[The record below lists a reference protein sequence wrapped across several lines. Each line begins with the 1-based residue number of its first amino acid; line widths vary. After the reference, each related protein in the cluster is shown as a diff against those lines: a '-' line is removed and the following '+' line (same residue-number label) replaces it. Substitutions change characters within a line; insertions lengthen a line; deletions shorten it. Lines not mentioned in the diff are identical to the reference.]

1 MRNDERSGCS
11 ASVDAE
17 VRLSRSFGRIVT
29 KLLRSPVAGR
39 VCFCATLLLACV
51 EGVCGEQSGVELF
64 IEACRHQGLNP
75 AQIRSGYL
83 EYERE
88 IRTQPLSEREIQ
100 KRIDDHIELVRT
112 QMAKALTDEGRR
124 SVEKQI
130 RDTPAI
136 IRSHSGGIERS
147 RLKLLFRGNDAS
159 DAYRRQEV
167 AQFDPVTQRWDA
179 TPDVVLGHGVED
191 GADNVVWDP
200 DINLAYILSTPLASE
215 EILEAGRMQGLP
227 CRTATAAFLH
237 GTNPREF
244 QFSRES
250 VDLFKAKIA
259 EIERGQNVGVY
270 RLAGEQKYDGDAFA
284 TVVESSKNLAGNVQ
298 VLQRYWIDPAR
309 GYVCPL
315 IEFYDDAGLLTERW
329 KSSDYVLHEPSGL
342 WFPALHIHAR
352 FDPKTRLLTEERTYR
367 LDTDTLR
374 INQPI
379 SDAEFMVQ
387 IPSKAS
393 VLDVRTS
400 TQVRYK
406 VTEPITLSLAKGGL
420 DLASMPGVFLVS
432 RVTAEKDVGRSRV
445 VEWIGSLTWKHW
457 LAAFNGLILLA
468 LLGVLTR
475 KIVLARQSE
484 RASRGPRG
492 RR

>member
-1 MRNDERSGCS
+1 MFVLKSLM
-11 ASVDAE
+11 A
-17 VRLSRSFGRIVT
+17 VRVWF
-29 KLLRSPVAGR
+29 
-39 VCFCATLLLACV
+39 FATLVLACA
-51 EGVCGEQSGVELF
+51 EGVCDEQPGVELF

-75 AQIRSGYL
+75 VQIRSGYV

-88 IRTQPLSEREIQ
+88 LKTQPLSEREIQ
-100 KRIDDHIELVRT
+100 KRIDDHIELVRKH
-112 QMAKALTDEGRR
+112 MAKALTDVGRR
-124 SVEKQI
+124 SVEQQI
-130 RDTPAI
+130 RDAPAF
-136 IRSHSGGIERS
+136 IRSHSLGIERS
-147 RLKLLFRGNDAS
+147 RVKLLFRGNDAS

-167 AQFDPVTQRWDA
+167 TQFDPVTQRWDA
-179 TPDVVLGHGVED
+179 KPDGVLGHGVED

-200 DINLAYILSTPLASE
+200 DSKLAYILSTPLASE
-215 EILEAGRMQGLP
+215 EIQEAGRMQGLP
-227 CRTATAAFLH
+227 CRTATAALLH

-259 EIERGQNVGVY
+259 EIERGQKVGVY

-284 TVVESSKNLAGNVQ
+284 TVIESSKNLAGNVQ

-315 IEFYDDAGLLTERW
+315 IELYDDAGLLTERW
-329 KSSDYVLHEPSGL
+329 KSSDYFLHKPSGL
-342 WFPALHIHAR
+342 WFPDVHVHTR
-352 FDPKTRLLTEERTYR
+352 FDPKTGLFTEERTYR
-367 LDTDTLR
+367 LNPDTLR

-387 IPSKAS
+387 LPSKAS
-393 VLDVRTS
+393 VLDARTS

-432 RVTAEKDVGRSRV
+432 RATADDDVGRARLVKWMSAL
-445 VEWIGSLTWKHW
+445 SWKHW
-457 LAAFNGLILLA
+457 LAAVNGLILLA
-468 LLGVLTR
+468 LLGVLAR
-475 KIVLARQSE
+475 RMFLARLTQRES
-484 RASRGPRG
+484 RG
-492 RR
+492 RRDRR

>member
-1 MRNDERSGCS
+1 MF
-11 ASVDAE
+11 V
-17 VRLSRSFGRIVT
+17 LKSRTAV
-29 KLLRSPVAGR
+29 R
-39 VCFCATLLLACV
+39 VCFFATLVLACA
-51 EGVCGEQSGVELF
+51 EGVCDEQSGGELF

-75 AQIRSGYL
+75 IQIRSGCF

-100 KRIDDHIELVRT
+100 KRIDDHIELVRKH
-112 QMAKALTDEGRR
+112 MAKALTDVGRR
-124 SVEKQI
+124 SVEQQI
-130 RDTPAI
+130 RDTPAF
-136 IRSHSGGIERS
+136 IRSHSLGIERC
-147 RLKLLFRGNDAS
+147 RVKLLFRGNDVS
-159 DAYRRQEV
+159 DGCRRQEV

-179 TPDVVLGHGVED
+179 EPDVMLGHGVDD
-191 GADNVVWDP
+191 GTNNVVWNP
-200 DINLAYILSTPLASE
+200 DAKLAYILSTPLASE
-215 EILEAGRMQGLP
+215 EIQEAGRMQGLP
-227 CRTATAAFLH
+227 CRMATAALLH

-244 QFSRES
+244 QFATEA
-250 VDLFKAKIA
+250 VELFKAKIA
-259 EIERGQNVGVY
+259 EIERGQKVAVY

-284 TVVESSKNLAGNVQ
+284 TVVESSKILAGNVQ

-329 KSSDYVLHEPSGL
+329 KSSDYFLHKPSGL
-342 WFPALHIHAR
+342 WFPAVHVHTR
-352 FDPKTRLLTEERTYR
+352 FDPKTGLFTEERTYR
-367 LDTDTLR
+367 LNPDTLQ

-387 IPSKAS
+387 LPSKAS
-393 VLDVRTS
+393 VLDARTS

-432 RVTAEKDVGRSRV
+432 SVTAEKAVGRSRV
-445 VEWIGSLTWKHW
+445 AEWIGALSWKHW
-457 LAAFNGLILLA
+457 LAAVNGLILLA

-475 KIVLARQSE
+475 KAVLAKRSE
-484 RASRGPRG
+484 RESRG
-492 RR
+492 RRDRR